1 MLNNYFK
8 IAIRNLTRNK
18 VYSFINIFGLA
29 IGLTT
34 CILIL
39 TYIFSELGYDRQNKD
54 AGRIF
59 RIVTDAE
66 LKGSVPEKP
75 WAATSAPVAW
85 GLKADMPEVE
95 QSTRLLKFPSFDKM
109 LLKYKQDNKSK
120 EFYES
125 NGYYVDSTFFQ
136 IFTYDFKFGN
146 AQAALNL
153 PNSVVLSEEVSNKL
167 FGKENPVGKSIE
179 IGLPYGNFNYT
190 VKGVFKDAGLKSHIP
205 AHFFIS
211 MRNGDV
217 GNWIGAQSNWATN
230 NLFHT
235 YVKLKEGTDPVA
247 FEKKLP
253 SFLNR
258 RGGADLKA
266 LGVSKRL
273 FIQPLKDIYLHSDLD
288 NEIAPNGNITYLYI
302 LGSIALV
309 VLLIACINFMN
320 LSTARSGKR
329 GKEVGVR
336 KVLGA
341 DKKSLVYQFLSESV
355 VMSILALLLAVL
367 ISSVLLPFFNNLTQK
382 NTGLYD
388 EPVIWLWILGL
399 TLFTGLVSGIYP
411 AFYLSSFKP
420 VTVLKGKLLNNFS
433 AVAIRKGLVV
443 FQFAVSISL
452 ILGAI
457 VITRQ
462 LNYLDSQQLGFN
474 KNQQII
480 LPLQSKDA
488 IKNYAALK
496 NELLKDPGIRRVTS
510 GSSYPGIYN
519 VQDMLFYAEG
529 KNIHDVKDI
538 HLAAV
543 ENDYLETLGFT
554 LLAGRGFS
562 KEYTDDSNNII
573 LNETALKELGYDVQ
587 TSVGKSIYCDFQGNH
602 LAMKIV
608 GVVKDFNFESLY
620 NSIKPFGFCTSMGN
634 KFSYVIV
641 NTLTINYGDL
651 LKNIGESWKK
661 VNPNEP
667 FVYSFLDKD
676 FQRNYEKD
684 QRASGIVS
692 YFTLI
697 AILVACMGLFGLS
710 AFSAEQRTREI
721 GIRKVLGASVTNV
734 VALLSKDFIGLVCIA
749 ILIASPL
756 TWYTMNKW
764 LDGFAYKI
772 TISWWMFALAGLLAI
787 GIAMLTVSFQAIKA
801 AIANP
806 VKSLRTE

>member
-288 NEIAPNGNITYLYI
+288 NEIAHNGNITYLYI

-496 NELLKDPGIRRVTS
+496 NELLKDPGIRWVTS